1 METENHKWS
10 KAAGSMDNLPRLE
23 GKTKE
28 KRKSLDGR
36 QRIKAAFTH
45 RVPFC
50 APLGKVYLTGD
61 CGYHR
66 RIHFS
71 SPNIGDGVCRSI
83 DQSLKTGGTIH
94 RRHLEAEMITR
105 NLMGETISEENQANL
120 NNVD

>member
-1 METENHKWS
+1 MENHKWN

-28 KRKSLDGR
+28 KRNALVSR
-36 QRIKAAFTH
+36 RRMKAASAH

-50 APLGKVYLTGD
+50 APLGKVHLTGNS
-61 CGYHR
+61 GYQS
-66 RIHFS
+66 RIRFT
-71 SPNIGDGVCRSI
+71 SPDIGDGVCCSI

-94 RRHLEAEMITR
+94 RRHLEAEMITL
-105 NLMGETISEENQANL
+105 NLIGEIISEGNQANL